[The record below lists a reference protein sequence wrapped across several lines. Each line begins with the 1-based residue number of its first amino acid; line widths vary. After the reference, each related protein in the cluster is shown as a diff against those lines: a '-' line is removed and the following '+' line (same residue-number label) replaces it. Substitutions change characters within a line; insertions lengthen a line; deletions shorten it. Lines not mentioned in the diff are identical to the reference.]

1 MDRRKP
7 PAHHAAMGDPEAQ
20 ERHDPRVLALKA
32 ALLAIWAVASFGV
45 CFFARD
51 LQFRIGPWP
60 FDFWMAAQG
69 TVIVFIVIVALY
81 ASLMKRLAPGDTE
94 PQQAPRADT

>member
-1 MDRRKP
+1 
-7 PAHHAAMGDPEAQ
+7 MGDPQAQ

-32 ALLAIWAVASFGV
+32 GLLAVWALVSFGV

-51 LQFRIGPWP
+51 LQFMVGPWP

-69 TVIVFIVIVALY
+69 GVLVFIAIVAAY
-81 ASLMKRLAPGDTE
+81 TVAMKRLDPGED
-94 PQQAPRADT
+94 A